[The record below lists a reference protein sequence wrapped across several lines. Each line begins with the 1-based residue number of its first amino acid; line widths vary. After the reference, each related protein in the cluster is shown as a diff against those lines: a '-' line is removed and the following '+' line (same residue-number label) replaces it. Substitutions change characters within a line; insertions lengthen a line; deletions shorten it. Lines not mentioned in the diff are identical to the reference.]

1 MAGTVVLSTLND
13 SSGVLATQNG
23 MTGIAK
29 AWVNYNGVAQTITGS
44 FNVSSVTYNA
54 AGDYTV
60 NFTTAMP
67 NTNYSVVFGGQA
79 TSDIVTA
86 NGPFAVGEI
95 STASGAVATTSIR
108 IWSKGS
114 SGCRNNPIVNAAV
127 FSS

>member
-1 MAGTVVLSTLND
+1 MAGTLVITTLSDGTNST
-13 SSGVLATQNG
+13 SSTNCIQGS
-23 MTGIAK
+23 AK
-29 AWVNYNGVAQTITGS
+29 AWVNYNGVAQTVTGS

-95 STASGAVATTSIR
+95 STAVGAVATTSIR

-114 SGCRNNPIVNAAV
+114 SGCRNNPIVNAAI